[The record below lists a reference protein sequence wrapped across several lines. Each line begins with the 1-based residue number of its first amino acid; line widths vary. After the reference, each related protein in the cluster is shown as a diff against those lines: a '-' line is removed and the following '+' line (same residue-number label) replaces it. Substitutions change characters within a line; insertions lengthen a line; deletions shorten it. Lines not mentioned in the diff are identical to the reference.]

1 MSLIGCLHFFLACF
15 ILHSYHPKRKRGQLM
30 CLKLS
35 INLEFPREWETRY
48 IEIHS
53 CFFCVWLEIHSC
65 LSIGAPN
72 FHILIPRIDNI
83 STIRD
88 SWVRCPQLA
97 HSSLSMYWAYIWIRI
112 LTSWAIN
119 MNFACRQCGLSSWN
133 SSIVFVSHDDPKHLL
148 WAPIK
153 SWDNCIAALVLK
165 CNCTFAL
172 VFLTLHVCP
181 WFLKLKALF
190 APVCQHRELDLNNCS
205 KKISQKRKK
214 EKRLYYP
221 LSQTH
226 YSVHRFAPC
235 SPRRPAAPPCTF
247 MGEINFYLDLSKLQ

>member
-35 INLEFPREWETRY
+35 INLVFPREWETRY

-97 HSSLSMYWAYIWIRI
+97 HSSLSMYWASTFESGYYSD
-112 LTSWAIN
+112 TFWAIN
-119 MNFACRQCGLSSWN
+119 MKFAYRHCLSSWN
-133 SSIVFVSHDDPKHLL
+133 SNIVFVPQDDPKHLL
-148 WAPIK
+148 WTQIK
-153 SWDNCIAALVLK
+153 SLLGHG
-165 CNCTFAL
+165 FQGGS
-172 VFLTLHVCP
+172 LTTNLS
-181 WFLKLKALF
+181 
-190 APVCQHRELDLNNCS
+190 N
-205 KKISQKRKK
+205 
-214 EKRLYYP
+214 LYY
-221 LSQTH
+221 
-226 YSVHRFAPC
+226 F
-235 SPRRPAAPPCTF
+235 
-247 MGEINFYLDLSKLQ
+247 K